1 MHRRQLQ
8 ETEARNYVMKM
19 RILMF
24 NCLLLVLLLLPC
36 VVHGQGTG
44 TTVSPEKVFD
54 QVWQTL
60 DRAYGQ
66 FPNKHVDWAALY
78 RVYRPQITA
87 KTSDGDLHRI
97 LLEMLGH
104 LNDAHVCIQT
114 DTSRTCCGLIEGLPR
129 QGFSQ
134 RLIETKFL
142 NGKAKWAL
150 DSCLLYGWLDE
161 RIGYLHIEDFKNKPG
176 ELTQAIDECVK
187 EFAGASALILDV
199 RHNTG
204 GRAANAEAVAG
215 RFADRKRCFASSFD
229 RYGERHDDFLPRI
242 YRNIEPA
249 GPIQFTNP
257 VVVLTNRHTESAAE
271 IFVLAMRVLPHVT
284 IVGDLTGGALGAQYP
299 ENLPNGW
306 TLWVAHKRTLD
317 HEGIC
322 WDGVGIPPDVRI
334 TNAQSDIDSGRD
346 RVLQF
351 ALLYLETGKP
361 LPQEEPGSLADI
373 RTSLVQEFK
382 QNLDKS
388 GLEFAA
394 DDFRSKMKSRD
405 QRYYFS
411 PIEIVELAREYSGKE
426 EFKPAIEL
434 LEICRAECPQ
444 FAYTYGLL
452 AAAYFNSEN
461 KEAAKAVVA
470 EGDKVKAT
478 YSFEKPL
485 LEKVKQALAGK

>member
-1 MHRRQLQ
+1 
-8 ETEARNYVMKM
+8 MKT
-19 RILMF
+19 RILIIS
-24 NCLLLVLLLLPC
+24 CLPLALLLFPLL
-36 VVHGQGTG
+36 VHAQKTE
-44 TTVSPEKVFD
+44 TTVSPETVFD
-54 QVWQTL
+54 HVWQTL
-60 DRAYGQ
+60 DRTYGQ

-87 KTSDGDLHRI
+87 TTSDSDLHRI

-114 DTSRTCCGLIEGLPR
+114 ETSRTCCGLTEGLPR
-129 QGFSQ
+129 EGFSKT
-134 RLIETKFL
+134 LIETKFL
-142 NGKAKWAL
+142 NGKAKRAL
-150 DSCLLYGWLDE
+150 DSCLLYGWPGE

-176 ELTQAIDECVK
+176 ELAQAIDDCVK
-187 EFAGASALILDV
+187 EFAGASALILDG

-204 GRAANAEAVAG
+204 GRAANAELVAG
-215 RFADRKRCFASSFD
+215 RFADRKRNFASSFD
-229 RYGERHDDFLPRI
+229 RYGERHDDFLPCT

-249 GPIQFTNP
+249 GPIQFTGP

-299 ENLPNGW
+299 EKLPNGW

-334 TNAQSDIDSGRD
+334 TNAQVDINSGRD

-351 ALLYLETGKP
+351 ALLFLETGKP
-361 LPQEEPGSLADI
+361 GPQEEPGSLDNI
-373 RTSLVQEFK
+373 RTSLVMEFK
-382 QNLDKS
+382 KNLDKS
-388 GLEFAA
+388 GLEFAVN
-394 DDFRSKMKSRD
+394 DLGSKLKSGD
-405 QRYYFS
+405 QSCYFS
-411 PIEIVELAREYSGKE
+411 PIEAMDLAREYSGRE

-434 LEICRAECPQ
+434 LEICRAEYPN

-452 AAAYFNSEN
+452 AAAYLNSKNE
-461 KEAAKAVVA
+461 EAARAVVA
-470 EGDKVKAT
+470 EGERVTAT

-485 LEKVKQALAGK
+485 LEKVKQALAGQ